1 MFIRSDS
8 RAGIISRS
16 FRLITALESGMFFV
30 VIVMFSSLL
39 LFLILSSLLIVN
51 SCLFLRDLVTPSQ
64 WCLIY
69 LCHDYLY

>member
-39 LFLILSSLLIVN
+39 LFLILSSLLVVK
-51 SCLFLRDLVTPSQ
+51 SCPFLHNLVTPDQ
-64 WCLIY
+64 RFLIY
-69 LCHDYLY
+69 SIP